1 MKYYLLMF
9 SIMIGSFLFT
19 NLAAAADQ
27 SPGENNKRWG
37 ITTKEPVVEEE
48 DISDEVKGKDVDE
61 QNARKDNHHDKKM
74 IDREEDQGNAE
85 AEEKD
90 VGGAV
95 KTKENRSVEKKPAK
109 ESQTDPIAPGK
120 TEGIDK
126 KKAGEASKEQKE
138 KEALIKWK
146 NESQKTKCNGYL
158 ASLKESFLKARYY
171 SIQGVPC
178 GTAEH
183 ARSFMTLIDQ
193 CKRDCPDEF
202 LKKNGYTA
210 RIIRNLSWLEKLGS
224 ERCPDMSSN

>member
-1 MKYYLLMF
+1 MKYYLLMLP
-9 SIMIGSFLFT
+9 IMIGSLLFT
-19 NLAAAADQ
+19 NLSTAADQ
-27 SPGENNKRWG
+27 SPREGNNRWG

-48 DISDEVKGKDVDE
+48 DIREEVEEKDVDE
-61 QNARKDNHHDKKM
+61 QNTRKDNLHDKKM
-74 IDREEDQGNAE
+74 IDREEGQRDAE
-85 AEEKD
+85 SQEND
-90 VGGAV
+90 VGGEN
-95 KTKENRSVEKKPAK
+95 KTKEYRSVEKKPAM
-109 ESQTDPIAPGK
+109 ERQTDPIVPGK
-120 TEGIDK
+120 TEDINK

-138 KEALIKWK
+138 KEAIVKWK

-193 CKRDCPDEF
+193 CKKDCPAEF

-210 RIIRNLSWLEKLGS
+210 RIIRNLNWLEKLGS
-224 ERCPDMSSN
+224 ERCPEMNMN